1 MGMVLVRHEISGQ
14 TVEIDERH
22 LAHPVLG
29 PLYKVV
35 KVNKPEVLAHPVS
48 EEKAEVI
55 KADAAAKTKETK

>member
-1 MGMVLVRHEISGQ
+1 MALVLVRHEISGV

-35 KVNKPEVLAHPVS
+35 SKNKPEVLAHPVS
-48 EEKAEVI
+48 DEKAEEI
-55 KADAAAKTKETK
+55 KASTKEVK